1 MQSHVSWAP
10 RQVGA
15 HGQVGDIHGQTGFP
29 PWTIWRS
36 CLQPCS
42 HPADRAPS
50 GATKHPQS
58 GDLGLSGPWSLPQ
71 GPRGASPLCCPLS
84 SGPAAPPCPHLPWPP
99 IYFTAWGDLGLSGP
113 WSLPQGPRGASP
125 LCCPLSSGPAAPPC
139 PHLPWPPIYF
149 TAWCSHRPSK
159 IPDHYSS
166 AFFSP

>member
-15 HGQVGDIHGQTGFP
+15 HGQVGDLHGQTGFP

-58 GDLGLSGPWSLPQ
+58 GDLGLSSPWSWPQ
-71 GPRGASPLCCPLS
+71 GPQGASPLCCPLS

-99 IYFTAWGDLGLSGP
+99 IYFTAW
-113 WSLPQGPRGASP
+113 R
-125 LCCPLSSGPAAPPC
+125 
-139 PHLPWPPIYF
+139 
-149 TAWCSHRPSK
+149 SHRPSK
-159 IPDHYSS
+159 IPECSPHGAGRVLTGMVGGHRERSLSS
-166 AFFSP
+166 IQITPQDPCKSLCLMFITNSANMLLQEFVS